1 MNDKKLLNKYKIT
14 HADGTPTND
23 KNLYFVLKLN
33 LPRLNYDEVSDSFD
47 NAHVNAS
54 RAALKE
60 YSSHIA
66 KALPELSKEIDE
78 KLVQFEKVAELQKK
92 VILLQEHLSKEEA
105 KCSF

>member
-1 MNDKKLLNKYKIT
+1 MNDKKLLNKYKVT

-33 LPRLNYDEVSDSFD
+33 LPPITDVVTDPINE
-47 NAHVNAS
+47 AHVNAS

-66 KALPELSKEIDE
+66 KTLPELSKDIDE
-78 KLVQFEKVAELQKK
+78 KLEQFNKVAELQKK